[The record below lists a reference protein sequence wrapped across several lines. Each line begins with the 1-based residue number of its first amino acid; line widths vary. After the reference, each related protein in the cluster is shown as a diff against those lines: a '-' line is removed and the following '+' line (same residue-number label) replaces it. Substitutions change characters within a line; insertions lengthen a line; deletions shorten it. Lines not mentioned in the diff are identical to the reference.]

1 MIEGHTDRNSIVRSQ
16 FWSQSGYHH
25 SWKLSRSLGP
35 TAGEDNHDVHAFQR
49 APSKRDVLCTHF
61 CPESSTAAD
70 GREEVRTPTGRLGDN
85 DQVTTAPSVLPPP
98 GNANTP
104 ALLRAARNNQG
115 KHPGPGRGPLSH
127 SCIPPAPRTRGE
139 PRPQVI
145 SISEPSPP
153 AVMTPDLTP

>member
-61 CPESSTAAD
+61 CHESSTAAD

-104 ALLRAARNNQG
+104 ALLRAAGITEESILDRAEDPSLTAGYHQ
-115 KHPGPGRGPLSH
+115 HPGPG
-127 SCIPPAPRTRGE
+127 
-139 PRPQVI
+139 V
-145 SISEPSPP
+145 SPGCR
-153 AVMTPDLTP
+153 